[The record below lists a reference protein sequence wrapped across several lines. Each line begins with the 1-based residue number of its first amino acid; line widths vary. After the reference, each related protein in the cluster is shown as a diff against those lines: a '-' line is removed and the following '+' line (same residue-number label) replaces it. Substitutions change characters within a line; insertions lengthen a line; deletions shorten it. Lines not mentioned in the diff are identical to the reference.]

1 VSEKVREGLGPR
13 DPDRKRQAD
22 ALEAVARTLGAIQL
36 TLQSLQMDLRSL
48 LEIEKNR
55 GAQ

>member
-1 VSEKVREGLGPR
+1 MGMEVREPFAPR
-13 DPDRKRQAD
+13 DQKRQAD
-22 ALEAVARTLGAIQL
+22 ALEAIAKTLEAIQL